1 MKIICFFHF
10 SLDVKFTL
18 GLVSIFTFDLK
29 TRAARQIEI
38 KYNEEK
44 THCLLL
50 MSVIYVLLQVRL
62 RCGLD
67 NEVTDVDEPS
77 RCE

>member
-1 MKIICFFHF
+1 MKIICFFHS

-18 GLVSIFTFDLK
+18 GLVSISTFDLK
-29 TRAARQIEI
+29 TRGARQIEI

-44 THCLLL
+44 TYCLVL